1 MKIVCDIDGTI
12 ANLAHR
18 LHFIQ
23 PEEGGKKDWD
33 SFFAG
38 VSDDAPIQEV
48 IHVVNALAGGIGN
61 GDTLEFWTGRSE
73 SVREETGIWLH
84 RYVWA
89 WGWVADDDLKM
100 RAEGD
105 RRPDH
110 IVKMEFID
118 PESPPDII
126 IEDRS
131 SVVKAYRERGIRVLQ
146 VAEGNF

>member
-12 ANLAHR
+12 ADLSHR

-38 VSDDAPIQEV
+38 VSDDEPIQSV
-48 IHVVNALAGGIGN
+48 IETVDAMATGYDNTV
-61 GDTLEFWTGRSE
+61 EFWTGRSE
-73 SVREETGIWLH
+73 SVRSETEVWLMQN
-84 RYVWA
+84 VWA
-89 WGWVADDDLKM
+89 WWAFPENRVLKM

-105 RRPDH
+105 RRPDY

-126 IEDRS
+126 FEDRS
-131 SVVKAYRERGIRVLQ
+131 SVVKAYRERGLRVFQ
-146 VAEGNF
+146 VAEGDF

>member
-12 ANLAHR
+12 ADLSHR

-38 VSDDAPIQEV
+38 VSDDEPIQSV
-48 IHVVNALAGGIGN
+48 IETVDAMATGYDNTV
-61 GDTLEFWTGRSE
+61 EFWTGRSE
-73 SVREETGIWLH
+73 SVRSETEVWLMQN
-84 RYVWA
+84 VWA
-89 WGWVADDDLKM
+89 WWAWSENRVLKM

-105 RRPDH
+105 KRPDY

-126 IEDRS
+126 FEDRS
-131 SVVKAYRERGIRVLQ
+131 SVVKAYRERGLRVFQ
-146 VAEGNF
+146 VAEGDF